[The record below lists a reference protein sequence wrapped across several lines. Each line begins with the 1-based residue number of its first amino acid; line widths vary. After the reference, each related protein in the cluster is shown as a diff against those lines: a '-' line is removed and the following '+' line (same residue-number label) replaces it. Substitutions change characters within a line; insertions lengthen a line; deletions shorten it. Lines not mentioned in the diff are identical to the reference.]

1 MESLL
6 ISIKNKK
13 SLENKTIVI
22 VGGTKGIGKAL
33 VFECLKHGANVVFSG
48 RDQKSAEDII
58 NDNKSYIDRLLFVLA
73 DLSIITE
80 CQNIFDSAMDKFGSI
95 DGYVHYAGIT
105 PIASLIDCDEST
117 YDIVMGTNLKSA
129 FFCTKS
135 AIKHMISNGG
145 GSIVLVGSA
154 HTWSGEKDRA
164 AYAISKGGLYTL
176 FQHLTHNYA
185 SDQIRCNYITMGWT
199 ATEGELE
206 LRKKEGIDK
215 KALEEKASTIL
226 PMGRLL
232 TAEDH
237 LAAFVYFLSDHSS
250 MVTGS
255 NIRVTAGEYI

>member
-1 MESLL
+1 MDKKLL
-6 ISIKNKK
+6 Q
-13 SLENKTIVI
+13 NKTLVI
-22 VGGTKGIGKAL
+22 IGGTKGIGKSL
-33 VFECLKHGANVVFSG
+33 VYECLRQGARVVFSG
-48 RDQKSAEDII
+48 TDYTSAENII
-58 NDNKSYIDRLLFVLA
+58 SENQSYADKLLFVCA
-73 DLSIITE
+73 DLNSVNDCKSIFAKAVE
-80 CQNIFDSAMDKFGSI
+80 KFSSV

-105 PIASLIDCDEST
+105 PIASLTDCDEATFDAVVS
-117 YDIVMGTNLKSA
+117 TNLKSA
-129 FFCTKS
+129 FFCTQS
-135 AIKHMISNGG
+135 AVKAMQANGG

-154 HTWSGEKDRA
+154 HTWSGQKDRA

-176 FQHLTHNYA
+176 FQHLAHNYA
-185 SDQIRCNYITMGWT
+185 SDQVRCNYITMGWT

-215 KALEEKASTIL
+215 AQLEEKAASIL

-237 LAAFVYFLSDHSS
+237 LSAFIYFLSDQSS